1 MTRNI
6 QFPTREDLDKVCPDN
21 PVVMYRV
28 CMHCLWVNTKA
39 LELAGITDDTKD
51 PLGGEIIRDEKG
63 VATGVLTDAAT
74 QAVDKIIPPYTVDNV
89 MHMLPLIEKTYL
101 KNGITTVVD
110 LGAGFLSPAGPAQ
123 GDTMIKALKKS
134 YEEDKV
140 KLRSYVYVRP
150 GELLDEYYKNGPEI
164 GLYDDRLTVRGQK
177 IFADGTLG
185 ARSAWLLED
194 YSDRPG
200 HKGNNR
206 MSSEELESLVKKAYD
221 AGFQTTIHGIGERL
235 LI

>member
-1 MTRNI
+1 
-6 QFPTREDLDKVCPDN
+6 
-21 PVVMYRV
+21 
-28 CMHCLWVNTKA
+28 MHCLWVNTKA

-123 GDTMIKALKKS
+123 GDQL
-134 YEEDKV
+134 
-140 KLRSYVYVRP
+140 
-150 GELLDEYYKNGPEI
+150 
-164 GLYDDRLTVRGQK
+164 
-177 IFADGTLG
+177 
-185 ARSAWLLED
+185 
-194 YSDRPG
+194 
-200 HKGNNR
+200 
-206 MSSEELESLVKKAYD
+206 
-221 AGFQTTIHGIGERL
+221 
-235 LI
+235 